1 MMIVS
6 CHIAGYG
13 KFKDKRIDF
22 KEGLNVLTEDNGWG
36 KSTLCSYIYSMFY
49 GNPASTSRK
58 ELGDRKKY
66 APWDGG
72 PYGGSMVFEVDGKRY
87 RVERMFASRQKDDT
101 FELYDDETNLISED
115 YSENLGEELFGID
128 RESFTKSV
136 YVPQSSIHSEMTSA
150 INSKL
155 GDIVTLQDDINNFDV
170 AIKRIQTE
178 ISVYKKNSKDEGVRG
193 KILKVQDEIKELAED
208 VEKLDSF
215 LESQQMYEKLLDDK
229 EEAIAKLR
237 SEKEVLKGQITKQS
251 ERDQL
256 TGEYNNI
263 KKTYNEEKLRLDEL
277 DDYFA
282 SGVPTE
288 EEMEEMFDLVQK
300 VDVLQSRADDIKKN
314 MPSEEKIELLKKL
327 FTEPLE
333 EETINEWKERANR
346 LSELRVQK
354 EHAQLSEEDK
364 NALGELKYYFSKKKP
379 TKEELEIIR
388 NEAENVNRLQGRIEE
403 TREYY
408 EQQQHI
414 YEEGK
419 KENSNN
425 NKPLMIMLFIIGSI
439 IFIGS
444 VATIILVNDTLGY
457 IVGFSGMAI
466 ALVMFAV
473 SVLINRKRNKISKDL
488 IDELEKNYNEAK
500 EKYEQTK
507 SEYDASNNICKEFL
521 SDYLVNANDTL
532 QQMVS
537 DIELKAER
545 YEALLASEEKAVE
558 AGGNALEEL
567 SRLEVEL
574 YTELMHYQN
583 CYEMED
589 LYSSNAEMEL
599 ILKISEDNKLYITY
613 FNDDKERS
621 EIIEQREVMMKKI
634 AAFLN
639 RFPFTTGE
647 NFAQKLGF
655 VITQRRQY
663 EEVASK
669 VAKHEEDIQD
679 VEKDNAEYTD
689 AASVE
694 ELQHQQEELDKNIAS
709 LIEEI
714 NETRNQLRD
723 VREMI
728 DSCHDKANQI
738 TELREKELEYNRN
751 VDYLEKTINYLT
763 KAKNNFLSK
772 YMRPMQRGMRNY
784 LERINDKDGAL
795 SSDAFRIDTNLN
807 VSVVYEGSSKREEY
821 LSAGYIDVASLCA
834 RFALIDI
841 MYDNK
846 KPMVILDDPLTNM
859 DETKIDMAL
868 DLLKDL
874 SEEIQIL
881 YFTCHS
887 SRA

>member
-22 KEGLNVLTEDNGWG
+22 REGLNVLSEDNGWG
-36 KSTLCSYIYSMFY
+36 KSTLCSYIYAMFY
-49 GNPASTSRK
+49 GNPASKKRT

-72 PYGGSMVFEVDGKRY
+72 AYGGNMVFEVDGKRY
-87 RVERMFASRQKDDT
+87 RVERIFAAKDKDDT
-101 FELYDDETNLISED
+101 FTLYDDETNTQSED

-128 RESFTKSV
+128 RESFAKSV
-136 YVPQSSIHSEMTSA
+136 YVPQSNIHAQMTNA

-155 GDIVTLQDDINNFDV
+155 GDIVTLQDDINNFDT
-170 AIKRIQTE
+170 AIKRIEDE
-178 ISVYKKNSKDEGVRG
+178 IKVYNKNSKEDDSRG
-193 KILKVQDEIKELAED
+193 KILKIKDEIKELNED
-208 VEKLDSF
+208 VERLDSYV
-215 LESQQMYEKLLDDK
+215 ESQRMYEALLDEKEETINKLRQDK
-229 EEAIAKLR
+229 EE
-237 SEKEVLKGQITKQS
+237 LKIQITKQS

-263 KKTYNEEKLRLDEL
+263 KKMYNEEKRRLDEL

-282 SGVPTE
+282 SGVPTQE
-288 EEMEEMFDLVQK
+288 ETDEMFDLIQK
-300 VDVLQSRADDIKKN
+300 VDVLQSRSDDIKKN
-314 MPSEEKIELLKKL
+314 MPSEEKIELLKNL
-327 FTEPLE
+327 FKEPLE
-333 EETINEWKERANR
+333 EDVINEWKERANR

-379 TKEELEIIR
+379 TKEELVIIR
-388 NEAENVNRLQGRIEE
+388 NEAENVNRLQGRIDE

-408 EQQQHI
+408 EQQKHI
-414 YEEGK
+414 YEEGRK
-419 KENSNN
+419 NNSGNN
-425 NKPLMIMLFIIGSI
+425 RQLMIMLIIIGGI
-439 IFIGS
+439 IFAGS
-444 VATIILVNDTLGY
+444 IAATILVNDALGY

-466 ALVMFAV
+466 SLVMFAV
-473 SVLINRKRNKISKDL
+473 SILINRKRDKVSKDL
-488 IDELEKNYNEAK
+488 MDELEKNYNEAK
-500 EKYEQTK
+500 DKYELTR
-507 SEYDASNNICKEFL
+507 SEYDASNSICKKFL

-537 DIELKAER
+537 DIEIKAQR

-583 CYEMED
+583 CYDMED

-599 ILKISEDNKLYITY
+599 IQRISDDNKLYITY
-613 FNDDKERS
+613 FEADRERS
-621 EIIEQREVMMKKI
+621 DIIEQREVMMKKI

-639 RFPFTTGE
+639 RVPFTSGE

-663 EEVASK
+663 MEVSDT
-669 VAKHEEDIQD
+669 VAKHEEYIKNF
-679 VEKDNAEYTD
+679 EKENEEYTEVE
-689 AASVE
+689 SVE
-694 ELQHQQEELDKNIAS
+694 ELQHKQEELDKDIAT

-714 NETRNQLRD
+714 NQTRNQLRD
-723 VREMI
+723 VRENI
-728 DSCHDKANQI
+728 DSCQEKANQI
-738 TELREKELEYNRN
+738 NELREKQQEYNRN
-751 VDYLEKTINYLT
+751 LDYLEKTIAYLT

-772 YMRPMQRGMRNY
+772 YMRPMQKGMKEY
-784 LERINDKDGAL
+784 LERINDKNA
-795 SSDAFRIDTNLN
+795 SIPSDAFRIDTNLN
-807 VSVVYEGSSKREEY
+807 VSVVYEGTSKKEEF
-821 LSAGYIDVASLCA
+821 LSAGYIDLASLCA

-846 KPMVILDDPLTNM
+846 KPMIILDDPLTNM
-859 DETKIDMAL
+859 DETKVDMAL
-868 DLLKDL
+868 DLIKDL
-874 SEEIQIL
+874 SKEIQII

>member
-1 MMIVS
+1 MMILS

-22 KEGLNVLTEDNGWG
+22 KDGLNVLTEDNGWG
-36 KSTLCSYIYSMFY
+36 KSTLCSYIYAMFY
-49 GNPASTSRK
+49 GNPSSGKRK

-72 PYGGSMVFEVDGKRY
+72 TYGGSMVFAVDDKRY
-87 RVERMFASRQKDDT
+87 RVERIFASKEKEDT
-101 FELYDDETNLISED
+101 FTLYDDKTNLKSED

-136 YVPQSSIHSEMTSA
+136 YVPQNSIHSQMTSA

-170 AIKRIQTE
+170 AIKRIE
-178 ISVYKKNSKDEGVRG
+178 SELKVYKKNSKEEGERG
-193 KILKVQDEIKELAED
+193 KILKIQDEIKELSED
-208 VEKLDSF
+208 VEKRESYV
-215 LESQQMYEKLLDDK
+215 ESQRMYEELLDDK
-229 EEAIAKLR
+229 EEAIGKLR
-237 SEKEVLKGQITKQS
+237 DEKEILKGQITKQS
-251 ERDQL
+251 ERDQI

-263 KKTYNEEKLRLDEL
+263 KKTYNEEKQRLDEL

-282 SGVPTE
+282 GGVPSQE
-288 EEMEEMFDLVQK
+288 EIDEMFDLVQK

-314 MPSEEKIELLKKL
+314 MPSEEKIELLKRL
-327 FTEPLE
+327 FDKPLE
-333 EETINEWKERANR
+333 EDKINEWKERANR

-364 NALGELKYYFSKKKP
+364 NNLGELKYYFAKKKP

-403 TREYY
+403 TRENY
-408 EQQQHI
+408 EQQKHT

-419 KENSNN
+419 KENSGN
-425 NKPLMIMLFIIGSI
+425 NKHLMIMLLIIGLI
-439 IFIGS
+439 MFIGS
-444 VATIILVNDTLGY
+444 VTAIILVNNTLGY

-466 ALVMFAV
+466 SLVMFAV
-473 SVLINRKRNKISKDL
+473 SVLINRKRNRISKDL
-488 IDELEKNYNEAK
+488 VGELEKNYNEAK
-500 EKYEQTK
+500 EKYEQAK
-507 SEYDASNNICKEFL
+507 SEYDASYNICREFL

-537 DIELKAER
+537 DIEIKAER
-545 YEALLASEEKAVE
+545 YEALLVSEEKAVE

-583 CYEMED
+583 CYGMED

-599 ILKISEDNKLYITY
+599 ILQISEDNKLYITY
-613 FNDDKERS
+613 FNDDRERS
-621 EIIEQREVMMKKI
+621 DVIEEREALMKKV

-639 RFPFTTGE
+639 RFPYTTGE

-663 EEVASK
+663 EEVAAK
-669 VAKHEEDIQD
+669 VGKHREYIQNF
-679 VEKDNAEYTD
+679 EKDNEEYSESD
-689 AASVE
+689 SVE
-694 ELQHQQEELDKNIAS
+694 ELQQKQEGIDKDIAT

-723 VREMI
+723 IRDMI
-728 DSCHDKANQI
+728 DDCQEKANQI
-738 TELREKELEYNRN
+738 SELREDLLEYEKNAT
-751 VDYLEKTINYLT
+751 YLQKTKDYLT

-772 YMRPMQRGMRNY
+772 YMRPMQKGMRSY
-784 LERINDKDGAL
+784 LERINNEDAGI
-795 SSDAFRIDTNLN
+795 SSDASRIDTNLN
-807 VSVVYEGSSKREEY
+807 VSVVYEGTIKRLRNPSLY
-821 LSAGYIDVASLCA
+821 LH
-834 RFALIDI
+834 FLI
-841 MYDNK
+841 
-846 KPMVILDDPLTNM
+846 
-859 DETKIDMAL
+859 E
-868 DLLKDL
+868 
-874 SEEIQIL
+874 
-881 YFTCHS
+881 
-887 SRA
+887 

>member
-1 MMIVS
+1 
-6 CHIAGYG
+6 
-13 KFKDKRIDF
+13 
-22 KEGLNVLTEDNGWG
+22 
-36 KSTLCSYIYSMFY
+36 
-49 GNPASTSRK
+49 
-58 ELGDRKKY
+58 
-66 APWDGG
+66 
-72 PYGGSMVFEVDGKRY
+72 
-87 RVERMFASRQKDDT
+87 
-101 FELYDDETNLISED
+101 
-115 YSENLGEELFGID
+115 
-128 RESFTKSV
+128 
-136 YVPQSSIHSEMTSA
+136 
-150 INSKL
+150 
-155 GDIVTLQDDINNFDV
+155 
-170 AIKRIQTE
+170 
-178 ISVYKKNSKDEGVRG
+178 
-193 KILKVQDEIKELAED
+193 
-208 VEKLDSF
+208 
-215 LESQQMYEKLLDDK
+215 
-229 EEAIAKLR
+229 
-237 SEKEVLKGQITKQS
+237 
-251 ERDQL
+251 
-256 TGEYNNI
+256 
-263 KKTYNEEKLRLDEL
+263 
-277 DDYFA
+277 
-282 SGVPTE
+282 
-288 EEMEEMFDLVQK
+288 MFDLVQK

-403 TREYY
+403 TREYF

-419 KENSNN
+419 KENSGG

-599 ILKISEDNKLYITY
+599 ILKISEDNKLYIMY

-639 RFPFTTGE
+639 RFPFTTGD

-669 VAKHEEDIQD
+669 VAKHEEYIQD
-679 VEKDNAEYTD
+679 FEKDNEEYTD

>member
-1 MMIVS
+1 
-6 CHIAGYG
+6 
-13 KFKDKRIDF
+13 
-22 KEGLNVLTEDNGWG
+22 
-36 KSTLCSYIYSMFY
+36 
-49 GNPASTSRK
+49 
-58 ELGDRKKY
+58 
-66 APWDGG
+66 
-72 PYGGSMVFEVDGKRY
+72 
-87 RVERMFASRQKDDT
+87 
-101 FELYDDETNLISED
+101 
-115 YSENLGEELFGID
+115 
-128 RESFTKSV
+128 
-136 YVPQSSIHSEMTSA
+136 MTSA

-170 AIKRIQTE
+170 AIKRIETE
-178 ISVYKKNSKDEGVRG
+178 ISVYKKNSKDEGIRG

-282 SGVPTE
+282 SGVPTQE
-288 EEMEEMFDLVQK
+288 ETEEMFDLVQK

-414 YEEGK
+414 YKEGK
-419 KENSNN
+419 KENSGG

-444 VATIILVNDTLGY
+444 VAIIILVNDTLGY

-599 ILKISEDNKLYITY
+599 ILKISEDNKLYIMY

-647 NFAQKLGF
+647 NFAQKLAF

-669 VAKHEEDIQD
+669 VAKHEEYIQD
-679 VEKDNAEYTD
+679 FEKDNEEYTD

-694 ELQHQQEELDKNIAS
+694 ELQQKQEEIDKNIAS

-728 DSCHDKANQI
+728 DSCYDKANQI